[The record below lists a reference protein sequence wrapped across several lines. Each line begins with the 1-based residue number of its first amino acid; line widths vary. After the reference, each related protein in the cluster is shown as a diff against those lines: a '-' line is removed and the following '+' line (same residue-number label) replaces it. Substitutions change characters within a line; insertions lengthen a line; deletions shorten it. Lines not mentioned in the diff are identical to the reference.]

1 MVKLPVHAL
10 RAYKNR
16 HFFCDKREKERKRE
30 GKERKKR
37 GGNEKNARAARK
49 RRRRATGV
57 LDTGKERVSQGENT
71 SKLIIL
77 ARLRD

>member
-1 MVKLPVHAL
+1 M
-10 RAYKNR
+10 
-16 HFFCDKREKERKRE
+16 DKDRLQERNI

-71 SKLIIL
+71 SKLIIY
-77 ARLRD
+77 RRIVII